1 MNLDWKKLGVIALFI
16 SAVFL
21 FAFFI
26 YFFFFKPLTTEP
38 KPTDINANV
47 PADGQ
52 LPVTVNI
59 NGRLFAVNTN
69 GQLPQ
74 LGDGIRELT
83 TPDVEPSSLAN
94 GGITKVTQITNTDS
108 FFMIASQN
116 GKIIYYNPDD
126 GKFYIV
132 SPDGTIEEFD
142 GKEFHNVINATF
154 TGQTDKAIL
163 EYPDGSNI
171 VYDFD
176 SGKQITLPQHWYEFN
191 FSPTDQQIAFK
202 SSSLD
207 PQNRFLVASDIDGTQ
222 PIILENIGDQ
232 GNKFDVNWSPNNQM
246 VATFTK
252 GKDLDRSEVY
262 FIGKNDENFKLMT
275 IEGRDFRGLWSPDGN
290 KMIYSA
296 YSSNNDY
303 KPQLWVSDTSPG
315 EIGNNRRSLG
325 LNTWANKCTFSTGGK
340 AYCAVPTIMPYGA
353 GMNDSSTDNIP
364 DQIYEIDL
372 DTGVKKLIAIPEGNH
387 VIDIM
392 IVDEDYNQ
400 LFFTNKNNNRIYKI
414 NL

>member
-1 MNLDWKKLGVIALFI
+1 
-16 SAVFL
+16 
-21 FAFFI
+21 
-26 YFFFFKPLTTEP
+26 
-38 KPTDINANV
+38 
-47 PADGQ
+47 
-52 LPVTVNI
+52 
-59 NGRLFAVNTN
+59 
-69 GQLPQ
+69 
-74 LGDGIRELT
+74 
-83 TPDVEPSSLAN
+83 
-94 GGITKVTQITNTDS
+94 
-108 FFMIASQN
+108 MIASQN